1 MVIAYTTSSD
11 GVDWIALKTDVA
23 ADHFDNGRTPAQMER
38 SFRASYRCVYARAG
52 GRVVGTGRVL
62 SDGVCNAYIVDMW
75 TQSAHR
81 RRGIGR
87 RMLEVLCEGLEGQ
100 HVYLFTD
107 DCEAFYTACG
117 FVPRG
122 AGMQRV
128 VGTWLRNSR
137 S

>member
-1 MVIAYTTSSD
+1 
-11 GVDWIALKTDVA
+11 
-23 ADHFDNGRTPAQMER
+23 
-38 SFRASYRCVYARAG
+38 
-52 GRVVGTGRVL
+52 
-62 SDGVCNAYIVDMW
+62 
-75 TQSAHR
+75 
-81 RRGIGR
+81 
-87 RMLEVLCEGLEGQ
+87 MLEVLCEGLEGQ